1 MFIMNREVEIGLLKK
16 NCILFCGGK
25 MYIKESKDLYKKILN
40 NKDNKNNNQLEKNYK
55 LVFVKKTNGDIA
67 FIRKKN

>member
-1 MFIMNREVEIGLLKK
+1 
-16 NCILFCGGK
+16 